1 MQSVF
6 SFLANPEFSVSV
18 CACVNYFLMQ
28 LQFVSWEELLLFA
41 VAVLPLWRSFPAV
54 CDLSRPREVSEWP
67 RPSFPKTVTNIAQH
81 LAFPHRVSS
90 CLSLRVRVLG
100 AAAVGLS
107 SV

>member
-1 MQSVF
+1 MRLRVLFPNVVTVCELGGITSVR
-6 SFLANPEFSVSV
+6 S
-18 CACVNYFLMQ
+18 C
-28 LQFVSWEELLLFA
+28 
-41 VAVLPLWRSFPAV
+41 SFPAV

-81 LAFPHRVSS
+81 LAFAHRVSS